1 MVRKGVKGLVLKKN
15 ATGQYEEKVKV
26 VPKVAGFG
34 YAGSISADHTK
45 IMITFENTWYEYSIN
60 VDTNTSSQIAT
71 GTLGSNITGI
81 KYVYNDKMFYYRDGN
96 NNILKIMLE
105 NGREESVGIS
115 ANTNA
120 VIRIPRQFEI
130 MFY

>member
-26 VPKVAGFG
+26 VASPFGFG

-45 IMITFENTWYEYSIN
+45 ILFTNEKTWFEYQI
-60 VDTNTSSQIAT
+60 DLDANTSSPIDA
-71 GTLGSNITGI
+71 GSFGSNITGV
-81 KYVYNDKMFYYRDGN
+81 KYVDDGKVFHYRDETD
-96 NNILKIMLE
+96 NILKWILSDGTE
-105 NGREESVGIS
+105 VNLTTS

-120 VIRIPRQFEI
+120 VIRIPR
-130 MFY
+130 